1 MKSFRSAAQRSA
13 ATTAAMPYTI
23 PTRYVA
29 PSPVDDVGHGPR
41 VDEGVAALAGHSRRP
56 LVLADTH
63 HSIAGRKDRILQ
75 RGIP

>member
-1 MKSFRSAAQRSA
+1 VKSFRSA

-29 PSPVDDVGHGPR
+29 PSPV
-41 VDEGVAALAGHSRRP
+41 
-56 LVLADTH
+56 VLADTY
-63 HSIAGRKDRILQ
+63 HSIAGRRDCILQ